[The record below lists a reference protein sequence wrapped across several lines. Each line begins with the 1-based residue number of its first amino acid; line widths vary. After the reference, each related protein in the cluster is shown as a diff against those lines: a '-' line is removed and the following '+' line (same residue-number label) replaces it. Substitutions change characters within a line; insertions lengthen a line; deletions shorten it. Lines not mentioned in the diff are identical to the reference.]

1 MARIGEHLLVDPALP
16 SIIGH
21 PELSTSPAAGAA
33 STRCARSGQHLAQ
46 IA

>member
-16 SIIGH
+16 SIIGQ
-21 PELSTSPAAGAA
+21 PELSTSRPLGP
-33 STRCARSGQHLAQ
+33 RRRVCARSGQHLAQ